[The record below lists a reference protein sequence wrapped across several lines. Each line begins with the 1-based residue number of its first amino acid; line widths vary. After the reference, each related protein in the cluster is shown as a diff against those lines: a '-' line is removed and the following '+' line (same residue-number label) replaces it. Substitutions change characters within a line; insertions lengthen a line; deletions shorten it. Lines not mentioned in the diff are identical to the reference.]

1 MKTVKHNDNTQG
13 RDVWAEIQV
22 ITSGRIP
29 SSIETRQLVQRGSV
43 YYSICFVH
51 IYVFY
56 NKKLKNKKIENY
68 IFEDSYQ
75 INIPNS
81 ASCCV
86 ALSRR
91 VAAGL
96 QSTYRHWSKEWG
108 SQEMSLK
115 ARPKKESYTKL
126 FSKNVNF

>member
-1 MKTVKHNDNTQG
+1 M
-13 RDVWAEIQV
+13 
-22 ITSGRIP
+22 SGRIP

-96 QSTYRHWSKEWG
+96 QSTYRHWSKERG

-126 FSKNVNF
+126 FSKNVNL